1 MTPFRH
7 EVENQVGPVLFLKF
21 EQVIEKSLG
30 IQLRL
35 PLQYGVENLILF
47 LFVNL
52 FLKTRFSMLYSN
64 IVQRIIPLEDCGSS

>member
-21 EQVIEKSLG
+21 EQVIGKSLG

-35 PLQYGVENLILF
+35 PLLYGEEKLDFILVCQSF
-47 LFVNL
+47 

-64 IVQRIIPLEDCGSS
+64 IAQRIIPLGDWK